1 MTTDLSRDLT
11 RAARPAAG
19 LWGLA
24 RAALGVVA
32 LAKPAVVA
40 RPWVGR
46 VRPPHAGAVLARA
59 LGGRD
64 LSLGVGMAAAAAN
77 GKDMLPWI
85 IAGGAADAVDTG
97 ATLASWRRLPR
108 RGRLLVLVL
117 AGGSTAFAAGLA
129 VLSAQDGAGS
139 TDGAGGTSDIDS
151 AR

>member
-1 MTTDLSRDLT
+1 MTTDLTRDLT

-32 LAKPAVVA
+32 LAKPAAVA

-46 VRPPHAGAVLARA
+46 VRPPYAGAVLARA

-64 LSLGVGMAAAAAN
+64 LSLGAGMAAAAAN

-85 IAGGAADAVDTG
+85 IAGGAADAVDTA
-97 ATLASWRRLPR
+97 ATLTAWRRLPR
-108 RGRLLVLVL
+108 TGRFLVVAL

-129 VLSAQDGAGS
+129 VFTAQEDGQGTGS
-139 TDGAGGTSDIDS
+139 
-151 AR
+151 

>member
-1 MTTDLSRDLT
+1 MTTDLT

-24 RAALGVVA
+24 RAALGAVA
-32 LAKPAVVA
+32 LAKPMEVA

-46 VRPPHAGAVLARA
+46 VRPPHTGAVLARA

-64 LSLGVGMAAAAAN
+64 ISLGVGMAAAAAT
-77 GKDMLPWI
+77 GRDMLPWI

-97 ATLASWRRLPR
+97 ATIAAWRRLPR

-117 AGGSTAFAAGLA
+117 AGGSTVFAVGLA
-129 VLSAQDGAGS
+129 VLSAQQDAGGS
-139 TDGAGGTSDIDS
+139 AGAGGTGGTDGTS
-151 AR
+151 

>member
-1 MTTDLSRDLT
+1 MTTDLT

-24 RAALGVVA
+24 RAALGAVA
-32 LAKPAVVA
+32 LAKPAEVA
-40 RPWVGR
+40 KPWVGR

-64 LSLGVGMAAAAAN
+64 LSLGVGMAAAAAT

-97 ATLASWRRLPR
+97 ATIAAWRRLPR
-108 RGRLLVLVL
+108 KGRLLVLVL
-117 AGGSTAFAAGLA
+117 AGGSTAYAAGLA
-129 VLSAQDGAGS
+129 VLSTQSDAGGS
-139 TDGAGGTSDIDS
+139 SSADGAGGTDGTS
-151 AR
+151 

>member
-1 MTTDLSRDLT
+1 MTTDLT

-24 RAALGVVA
+24 RAALGAVA
-32 LAKPAVVA
+32 LAKPADVA

-64 LSLGVGMAAAAAN
+64 LSLGVGMAAAAAS
-77 GKDMLPWI
+77 GGDMLPWI

-117 AGGSTAFAAGLA
+117 AGGSTVFAAGLA
-129 VLSAQDGAGS
+129 VVSVQPGVES
-139 TDGAGGTSDIDS
+139 TDDTGSATGPDS
-151 AR
+151 TH